1 VRYQAFDVAE
11 LEKAQG
17 TEPYREFLRR
27 DGMSLGLH
35 RLPVGGTDAQ
45 LPHAVDE
52 VYVVLSGRAVLQVE
66 DGRVEVGPGSVVSVE
81 PEAEHRF
88 TEIAEDLTL
97 LVVFAPPA
105 KPET

>member
-11 LEKAQG
+11 LAQAQG
-17 TEPYREFLRR
+17 TQPYREFLRR
-27 DGMSLGLH
+27 DGMSLGLY

-52 VYVVLSGRAVLQVE
+52 VYVVLGGRAVLQVE
-66 DGRVEVGPGSVVSVE
+66 DRTLQVGPGSVVSVE

-88 TEIAEDLTL
+88 TEITEDLDL

>member
-1 VRYQAFDVAE
+1 VRYQAFGLAE

-17 TEPYREFLRR
+17 TQPYREFLRR
-27 DGMSLGLH
+27 EGMSLGLY

-52 VYVVLSGRAVLQVE
+52 VYVVLSGRALLQVE
-66 DGRVEVGPGSVVSVE
+66 DGTVEVGPGSVVSVE

-88 TEIAEDLTL
+88 TEITEDLTL